1 MSGQRTRAVQAHQRG
16 EPAQGLPPTSEGV
29 ANIMALS
36 EEVRR
41 VVTTVDASG
50 TPVVLFDGDNPH
62 KSVRPQRKTVSRLL
76 WTTSETPAGIAGPVD
91 RGQGHAG
98 VAPPPRGSVFRIVDI
113 PPTPKEVEELP
124 VDYHA
129 SQHGESTPKRGLPP
143 RHPLM
148 HATRT
153 VDYAIIMAGGID
165 MLLDDTQMHLKT
177 RDFLIQQGTNHAW
190 VNRGTEPCRIAFVL
204 IDAQEP

>member
-1 MSGQRTRAVQAHQRG
+1 M
-16 EPAQGLPPTSEGV
+16 P
-29 ANIMALS
+29 LS

-50 TPVVLFDGDNPH
+50 KAVVLFDGDNPH
-62 KSVRPQRKTVSRLL
+62 KAVREGRKTVSRLL
-76 WTTSETPAGIAGPVD
+76 WSTMETPADIAGPAD
-91 RGQGHAG
+91 RGAVRVG
-98 VAPPPRGSVFRIVDI
+98 VAPPAGGSIFRIVDI
-113 PPTPKEVEELP
+113 PPTPREVDDLP
-124 VDYHA
+124 LDYHH
-129 SQHGESTPKRGLPP
+129 SQHGASTPKRHMPP

-153 VDYAIIMAGGID
+153 VDYAIIMEGEID
-165 MLLDDTQMHLKT
+165 MLLDDSEIHMKAGDVLV
-177 RDFLIQQGTNHAW
+177 QQGTNHAW

>member
-1 MSGQRTRAVQAHQRG
+1 
-16 EPAQGLPPTSEGV
+16 
-29 ANIMALS
+29 MALS

-50 TPVVLFDGDNPH
+50 KAVVLLDGDNPH
-62 KSVRPQRKTVSRLL
+62 KVKREGRGTVSRLL
-76 WTTSETPAGIAGPVD
+76 WVTQETPADIASPAD
-91 RGQGHAG
+91 RAAVKIG
-98 VAPPPRGSVFRIVDI
+98 VAPPAGGSIFRIVDI
-113 PPTPKEVEELP
+113 PPTPKEVDDLP
-124 VDYHA
+124 LDYHHA
-129 SQHGESTPKRGLPP
+129 QHGASTPKRHMPP

-153 VDYAIIMAGGID
+153 VDYAIIMQGEID
-165 MLLDDTQMHLKT
+165 MLLDDTEIHLKAG
-177 RDFLIQQGTNHAW
+177 DVLVQQGTNHAW